1 MKVKKNDTVVV
12 LTGKDVKK
20 TGKVLMAMPKSNK
33 IVVEGVNV
41 QEKNHKARSAQDTSS
56 KIKREG
62 PIDASNVLVICPKC
76 GKATRVGHKIVD
88 DKKVRICKKCGESL
102 DVKVVADAKAAKKPV
117 AKKTTKKAAV
127 NDEAV
132 KEAPVAEETKAVKK
146 ATKTTKTTKT
156 AKTAAKKEV
165 AEGEKEVK
173 KASTRKKTAKT
184 EEKDAE

>member
-88 DKKVRICKKCGESL
+88 GKKVRICKKCGESL

-127 NDEAV
+127 NEEAV

-146 ATKTTKTTKT
+146 TTKTT
-156 AKTAAKKEV
+156 KTAAKKEV

>member
-102 DVKVVADAKAAKKPV
+102 DVKVVADAKAAKKPA
-117 AKKTTKKAAV
+117 AKKATKKAAV
-127 NDEAV
+127 KDEAV
-132 KEAPVAEETKAVKK
+132 KEAPVAEETKTVK
-146 ATKTTKTTKT
+146 KTTKTTKT
-156 AKTAAKKEV
+156 TKTAAKKEV

>member
-88 DKKVRICKKCGESL
+88 GKKVRICKKCGESL

-127 NDEAV
+127 NEEAV
-132 KEAPVAEETKAVKK
+132 KEAPVAEETKAV
-146 ATKTTKTTKT
+146 TKTTKTT
-156 AKTAAKKEV
+156 KTAAKKEV

>member
-117 AKKTTKKAAV
+117 AKKATKKAAV

-146 ATKTTKTTKT
+146 TTKTT
-156 AKTAAKKEV
+156 KTAAKKEV

>member
-56 KIKREG
+56 KIKRES

-76 GKATRVGHKIVD
+76 GKATRVGHKIID
-88 DKKVRICKKCGESL
+88 GKKVRICKKCGESL

-132 KEAPVAEETKAVKK
+132 KEAPAAEETKAVKK
-146 ATKTTKTTKT
+146 TTKTTKT
-156 AKTAAKKEV
+156 SAKKEV

>member
-102 DVKVVADAKAAKKPV
+102 DVKVVADAKAAKKPA
-117 AKKTTKKAAV
+117 AKKATKKAAV

-156 AKTAAKKEV
+156 TAKKEV

>member
-102 DVKVVADAKAAKKPV
+102 DVKVVADAKAAKKPA
-117 AKKTTKKAAV
+117 AKKATKKAAV
-127 NDEAV
+127 KDEAV
-132 KEAPVAEETKAVKK
+132 KEAPVAEETKTAKK
-146 ATKTTKTTKT
+146 ATKTTKTT
-156 AKTAAKKEV
+156 AKKEV

>member
-146 ATKTTKTTKT
+146 TTKTTKTT
-156 AKTAAKKEV
+156 KTAAKKEV

>member
-117 AKKTTKKAAV
+117 AKKATKKAAV

-146 ATKTTKTTKT
+146 TTKTTKTT
-156 AKTAAKKEV
+156 KTAAKKEV

>member
-56 KIKREG
+56 KIKRES

-88 DKKVRICKKCGESL
+88 GKKVRICKKCGESL

-117 AKKTTKKAAV
+117 AKKTTKKAV
-127 NDEAV
+127 VDDEAV

-146 ATKTTKTTKT
+146 TTKTT
-156 AKTAAKKEV
+156 KTAAKKEV

>member
-88 DKKVRICKKCGESL
+88 GKKVRICKKCGESL

-132 KEAPVAEETKAVKK
+132 KEAPAAEETKAVKK
-146 ATKTTKTTKT
+146 TTKTTKTT
-156 AKTAAKKEV
+156 KTAAKKEV